1 MEIRKAVSEDIPKI
15 FDNRIRFVSDFSKS
29 ELSAEFIENTLNYL
43 KENIGRDDFLAWLAF
58 DNDEIKSIVVM
69 SIYKVLPTVTNIS
82 GKHGLI
88 LNVWTHE
95 DYRRQGLAYML
106 LKNIISEAKTKGV
119 DRISLKA
126 TDMGRLVYEKLG
138 FEDLSGEMALKI

>member
-1 MEIRKAVSEDIPKI
+1 MELRKAVSEDIPKI

-106 LKNIISEAKTKGV
+106 LKNIISQAKAKGV
-119 DRISLKA
+119 DRVSLKA

-138 FEDLSGEMALKI
+138 FEDLSGEMALQI

>member
-43 KENIGRDDFLAWLAF
+43 KENIGRDDFLAWLAV

-106 LKNIISEAKTKGV
+106 LKNIISQAKAKGV
-119 DRISLKA
+119 DRVSLKA
-126 TDMGRLVYEKLG
+126 TDMGRLVYEKIG

>member
-95 DYRRQGLAYML
+95 DYRSQGLAYML
-106 LKNIISEAKTKGV
+106 LQNIISEAKAKGV
-119 DRISLKA
+119 DRVSLKA

>member
-1 MEIRKAVSEDIPKI
+1 MELRKAVSEDIPKI

-82 GKHGLI
+82 GRHGLI

-119 DRISLKA
+119 DRVSLTA

-138 FEDLSGEMALKI
+138 FENLSREMALKI

>member
-106 LKNIISEAKTKGV
+106 LKNIMSQAKTKGV
-119 DRISLKA
+119 DRVSLKA
-126 TDMGRLVYEKLG
+126 TDMGRLVYEKIG

>member
-43 KENIGRDDFLAWLAF
+43 KENIGRDDFLAWLAV

-106 LKNIISEAKTKGV
+106 LKNIISQAKAKGV
-119 DRISLKA
+119 DRVSLKA

>member
-106 LKNIISEAKTKGV
+106 LKNIISQAKAKGV
-119 DRISLKA
+119 DRVSLKA
-126 TDMGRLVYEKLG
+126 TDMGRLVYEKIG

>member
-106 LKNIISEAKTKGV
+106 LKNIISEAKAKGV
-119 DRISLKA
+119 DRVSLKA

>member
-1 MEIRKAVSEDIPKI
+1 MEIRKASSNDIEKI
-15 FDNRIRFVSDFSKS
+15 LDNRMLFVSDFCKCK
-29 ELSAEFIENTLNYL
+29 LSDEFRENTLNYL
-43 KENIGRDDFLAWLAF
+43 KENIESDTFLAWLAVE
-58 DNDEIKSIVVM
+58 DDEIKAIVVM
-69 SIYKVLPTVTNIS
+69 SIYTVLPSVTNLS

-95 DYRRQGLAYML
+95 NYRRQGLAKKL
-106 LKNIISEAKTKGV
+106 LQNIITEAKSKGV
-119 DRISLKA
+119 DRVNLKA

>member
-1 MEIRKAVSEDIPKI
+1 MELRKAVSEDIPKI

-82 GKHGLI
+82 GRHGLI

>member
-1 MEIRKAVSEDIPKI
+1 MKIRKAVSEDIPKI

-106 LKNIISEAKTKGV
+106 LKNIISQAKAKGV
-119 DRISLKA
+119 DRVSLKA
-126 TDMGRLVYEKLG
+126 TDMGRLFYEKLG

>member
-15 FDNRIRFVSDFSKS
+15 LDNRMFFVSGFCKC
-29 ELSAEFIENTLNYL
+29 ELSNDFRENTLKYL

-106 LKNIISEAKTKGV
+106 LKNIISQAKAKGV
-119 DRISLKA
+119 DRVSLKA

-138 FEDLSGEMALKI
+138 FKDLSGEMELKI

>member
-106 LKNIISEAKTKGV
+106 LKNIISQAKAKGV
-119 DRISLKA
+119 DRVSLKA

>member
-82 GKHGLI
+82 GRHGLI

-126 TDMGRLVYEKLG
+126 TDMGRFVYEKLG

>member
-106 LKNIISEAKTKGV
+106 LKNIISQAKTKGV
-119 DRISLKA
+119 DRVSLKA
-126 TDMGRLVYEKLG
+126 TDMGRLVYEKIG

>member
-1 MEIRKAVSEDIPKI
+1 MELRKAVSEDIPKI

-95 DYRRQGLAYML
+95 NYRRQGLAYML